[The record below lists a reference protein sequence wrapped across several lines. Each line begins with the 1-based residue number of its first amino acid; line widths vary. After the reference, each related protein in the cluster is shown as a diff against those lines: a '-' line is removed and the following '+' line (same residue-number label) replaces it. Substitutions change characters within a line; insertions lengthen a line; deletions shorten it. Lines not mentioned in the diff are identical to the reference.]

1 MRATIDRRHVL
12 LALAASLGA
21 ADARRVFAGT
31 ALPAMAAYRNP
42 GCGCCGNWAKLMK
55 QAGFNI
61 TMLDDADLQA
71 RRTALGV
78 PPSLAG
84 CHLAQIESYII
95 EGHVPVEDILKL
107 LRERPAARGLAVP
120 GMPSGS
126 PGMEG
131 GEAEKYDVLIFSAD
145 GGSKIYSSH

>member
-12 LALAASLGA
+12 LALASGLAA
-21 ADARRVFAGT
+21 ADAQFVFAGT
-31 ALPAMAAYRNP
+31 ALPAVVAYRNP
-42 GCGCCGNWAKLMK
+42 GCGCCENWAKLMK
-55 QAGFNI
+55 KAGFNI
-61 TMLDDADLQA
+61 TMLDDPDLQA
-71 RRTALGV
+71 RRTALSI

-84 CHLAQIESYII
+84 CHLTQINSYVI
-95 EGHVPVEDILKL
+95 EGHVPIDDILKL
-107 LRERPAARGLAVP
+107 LSERPAAKGLAVP

-145 GGSKIYSSH
+145 GSSKIYSSH